1 MHFQRSRGTLDSLK
15 SVFNAGGNR
24 RWVPLVFGFS
34 RIINGWLSLK
44 LLIMLTNV
52 IELLSAC
59 VIPDGKGPFI
69 DITIPF

>member
-1 MHFQRSRGTLDSLK
+1 MYFQRSRGTLDSLK

-34 RIINGWLSLK
+34 RNINGWLTSTSS
-44 LLIMLTNV
+44 IMLTDV

-59 VIPDGKGPFI
+59 VIPHGKGPFI